1 MIDFLYVSTLKGC
14 LDELQYGCSDLNKMD
29 IKKITNVSK
38 SIDTKELKFLLNRK
52 KKAFDDSPG
61 IVTNKLFPQLPLPK
75 DVIGTLV
82 KIQNDGYLIYPMDGS
97 TPKIPEGQVDFIIS
111 ADEPL
116 RVLCFEKNTVYER
129 KELRDRAIG
138 AINYGHSSLAFK
150 EDGVSI
156 ATNPKLSM
164 ERRKSL
170 STEPVLL
177 AGTIFFPDHD
187 NPVVGGGEMLYWTN
201 DSGHFKPTLK
211 EVFHNRIGFIKDIL
225 PMEKFIPFD
234 SSEKENSRIL
244 KKRLFTI

>member
-1 MIDFLYVSTLKGC
+1 MF
-14 LDELQYGCSDLNKMD
+14 
-29 IKKITNVSK
+29 
-38 SIDTKELKFLLNRK
+38 R
-52 KKAFDDSPG
+52 
-61 IVTNKLFPQLPLPK
+61 
-75 DVIGTLV
+75 
-82 KIQNDGYLIYPMDGS
+82 
-97 TPKIPEGQVDFIIS
+97 
-111 ADEPL
+111 
-116 RVLCFEKNTVYER
+116 KNTVYER
-129 KELRDRAIG
+129 KELRGRAIG

-211 EVFHNRIGFIKDIL
+211 EVFNNRIGFICSGQLKL
-225 PMEKFIPFD
+225 ATVLEFSQYNRSD
-234 SSEKENSRIL
+234 SLGVKPPL
-244 KKRLFTI
+244 Y